1 MVEFPLRPRVVRA
14 SDDIDGAR
22 GCVAFERGPLVYCVE
37 GHDLASEHPLR
48 DISVRASVPKEE
60 PGLDIGGQ
68 QVVALKL
75 QGRARSSGAPPWPYF
90 DAGSEAGRDGD
101 VGASNRGVEAGD
113 GDLEV
118 RAIPYFA
125 WANRGATDM
134 RVWVPERQ

>member
-1 MVEFPLRPRVVRA
+1 M
-14 SDDIDGAR
+14 
-22 GCVAFERGPLVYCVE
+22 YCVE
-37 GHDLASEHPLR
+37 GHDLAGEHSLR
-48 DISVRASVPKEE
+48 DISVRASVPNEE

-75 QGRARSSGAPPWPYF
+75 QGHARSTGAPPWPYF
-90 DAGSEAGRDGD
+90 DAGSEVGRKGD
-101 VGASNRGVEAGD
+101 VGAGNGGVELGD

-134 RVWVPERQ
+134 RVWVPERR